1 MRSQIACLNECKIT
15 CICLTFHRCVLSNV
29 SSNRLHESMLDAFY
43 ISPLCVFK
51 CVLTVRIFWPIYR
64 GHGRRSWRTIKSP
77 FTLYKQIPKNPG
89 ILFSKIPGLWSTE
102 NPGIPLG
109 PDQDRPGQIRANPPD
124 ITIGIARPANLTNL
138 DDLHG
143 ITIGI
148 GQFRNSCNVTIDN
161 LHCLGGRTC
170 WYIPVI
176 GPLLP

>member
-1 MRSQIACLNECKIT
+1 MQNHMHLFD
-15 CICLTFHRCVLSNV
+15 L
-29 SSNRLHESMLDAFY
+29 
-43 ISPLCVFK
+43 SPLCAFK
-51 CVLTVRIFWPIYR
+51 CLLKSPAWIHVGCIWFFSTMCFQMCPHCENILTYR